1 MNALLT
7 KARYW
12 RISRSCLLKE
22 RPRKCTSKLLCF
34 NFLTCKLRHSF
45 DAVLGM
51 AIDLS
56 LLTDYL
62 QMYLVYWFVPCVLI
76 CTYLVCTY
84 LYLFDLYQFVPCV
97 LICTYLICTYLY
109 LVYWFVPIDLLPTN
123 VPCVLCK
130 LHNLRT

>member
-62 QMYLVYWFVPCVLI
+62 QMYLVYWFVPIWFVPI
-76 CTYLVCTY
+76 CTYLICTN
-84 LYLFDLYQFVPCV
+84 LYLVYWFVP
-97 LICTYLICTYLY
+97 ICTYLICTYLY